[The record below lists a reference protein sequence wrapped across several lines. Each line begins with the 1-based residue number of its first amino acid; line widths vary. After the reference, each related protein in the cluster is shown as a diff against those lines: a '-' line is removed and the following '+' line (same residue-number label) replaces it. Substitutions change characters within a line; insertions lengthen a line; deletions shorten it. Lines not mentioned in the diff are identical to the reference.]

1 MDGFFLVNKRV
12 GDSSNYVVQQAK
24 KKLRANKVG
33 HLGTLDPLASG
44 LLILAVNRA
53 TKFSSYFL
61 ESEKFYQVEIE
72 LGISTDTDDS
82 TGKIISKSNSKIE
95 ESEVKKEL

>member
-24 KKLRANKVG
+24 KKFRANKVG